1 MRLPRAAL
9 ISRDYTR
16 LWLGQAISTLG
27 DYVFSTTLVLWIA
40 TKLAAGKP
48 WAPVAVSG
56 EMLAMGAAVLLAGPL
71 AGVFVDRWNRRSTML
86 GTEVIRG
93 VLAGLLTALSFVPIR
108 DLPVGVWLG
117 AIYLVVFALN
127 GVGQFF
133 SPARFATIGDVVTS
147 KEDRTRAASIGQAT
161 SATVAIVGP
170 PLAAPLLF
178 VFGPQW
184 ALLFNTASYLVSFVA
199 IRSIQAGRGPRAD
212 RQSASRSGFWT
223 EFADGLRFFVGNKLL
238 VTLLLIALIS
248 QIGTG
253 ALNAL
258 NVFFVTGNLHVPA
271 SLYGYLG
278 TAIGVGSI
286 CGAIFAGRV
295 SRRLGLRATVY
306 LGLLLSGVL
315 VIAYSRQT
323 IFAAAAALFFL
334 LAIPLGVINTAMTP
348 LLLGAVPKEYLGR
361 MMAVMTPALRLGSML
376 SVVVA
381 SWLASSALRN
391 FDGTVAGVRFGAIDL
406 IFAGSGVMMIV
417 AAGYA
422 VFALREVAT
431 PGSPAAVPDSP
442 ATAADS
448 PGTAAKP

>member
-1 MRLPRAAL
+1 MLLPRAAL

-16 LWLGQAISTLG
+16 LWFGQAVSTLG
-27 DYVFSTTLVLWIA
+27 DYVFGTTLVLWIA

-56 EMLAMGAAVLLAGPL
+56 EMVATGAAVLLAGPL

-93 VLAGLLTALSFVPIR
+93 VLAGLLAALSFVPIH
-108 DLPVGVWLG
+108 DLPIGAWLA
-117 AIYLVVFALN
+117 AIYLVVFALT
-127 GVGQFF
+127 GTGQFF

-147 KEDRTRAASIGQAT
+147 KEDRTRAASLGQAT
-161 SATVAIVGP
+161 SATVAIIGP

-184 ALLFNTASYLVSFVA
+184 ALLFNAASYAVSFVA
-199 IRSIQAGRGPRAD
+199 IRSIRAGRGTSAD
-212 RQSASRSGFWT
+212 RQPGGRSGLWS
-223 EFADGLRFFVGNKLL
+223 EFADGLRFFVGQKLL

-258 NVFFVTGNLHVPA
+258 NVFFVTDNLHVPA

-286 CGAIFAGRV
+286 CGAICAGRV
-295 SRRLGLRATVY
+295 SRWLGLRTTVWV
-306 LGLLLSGVL
+306 GLLLSGVL
-315 VIAYSRQT
+315 IIAYSRQDNLP
-323 IFAAAAALFFL
+323 AAAAIFFL

-381 SWLASSALRN
+381 SWLASSVLRN

-406 IFAGSGVMMIV
+406 IFAGSGVMMIA

-422 VFALREVAT
+422 VFALR
-431 PGSPAAVPDSP
+431 AAITPDSASADTPDSAP
-442 ATAADS
+442 AD
-448 PGTAAKP
+448 